1 MLVHGLNYAPEPVG
15 AGKYTAEMAEGLALR
30 GFDVRVVTARPYYP
44 WWRAAPKSAGWS
56 WREERAGVRVQR
68 CPLHVPA
75 SPGGLSRMVHLAS
88 FAASSLPIMACNLTW
103 RPQVVLAV
111 APTLA
116 CAPAALALSRACGA
130 AAWLH
135 VQDLELDL
143 GRAMELIPGGLL
155 GRAGL
160 AMAQSYER
168 LLLTRF
174 DRVSAVS
181 RSMILALERKG
192 VRPEQISLLPN
203 WADLEV
209 FKPIERMEGQG
220 VLRTMLGVEPG
231 RRVVLYAGSMGRK
244 QDLDLAAL
252 GARLLAQD
260 RREEPPLFVFCGQ
273 GPELERLARDHGDA
287 TNLRFLPLQPEA
299 THAAMLAE
307 ADAHLLPQRPGA
319 DGRCMPS
326 KLVSILASGGPVAA
340 TAAPGSELARVV
352 TEAGGL
358 VVAHADAEALARA
371 VSLLLTD
378 EALRRAARIEARAYA
393 ELHMDRKAILDGFG
407 RVLLEAVPGKGD
419 FNTTDPRTSCRSLS
433 R

>member
-15 AGKYTAEMAEGLALR
+15 VGKYTAEMAEGLALR

-44 WWRAAPKSAGWS
+44 WWRAAPKSAGWA
-56 WREERAGVRVQR
+56 WREERSGVRVQR

-75 SPGGLSRMVHLAS
+75 EPGGLSRVAHLAS
-88 FAASSLPIMACNLTW
+88 FAVSSLPVLTMNLAW

-116 CAPAALALSRACGA
+116 CAPAALALARVCGA

-143 GRAMELIPGGLL
+143 SQAMELIPGGPL
-155 GRAGL
+155 GKAGL
-160 AMAQSYER
+160 ALAHGLER

-181 RSMILALERKG
+181 RSMGLALERKG
-192 VRPEQISLLPN
+192 VQPERISLLPN

-220 VLRTMLGVEPG
+220 VLRSMLGVEPG
-231 RRVVLYAGSMGRK
+231 RRIVLYAGSMGRK

-252 GARLLAQD
+252 AARLLVQ
-260 RREEPPLFVFCGQ
+260 EERADAPLFVFCGQ
-273 GPELERLARDHGDA
+273 GPELERLAQDHGDVP
-287 TNLRFLPLQPEA
+287 NLRFLPLQPEA

-326 KLVSILASGGPVAA
+326 KLVSILACGGPVVA

-352 TEAGGL
+352 NEAGGQ
-358 VVAHADAEALARA
+358 VVQHADAESLANNVA
-371 VSLLLTD
+371 GLLADNDMHQT
-378 EALRRAARIEARAYA
+378 ARTAARGYA
-393 ELHMDRKAILDGFG
+393 ELHMDKRTILDGLG
-407 RVLLEAVPGKGD
+407 RSLLELIQCDGDPAGKGRD
-419 FNTTDPRTSCRSLS
+419 LGWTED
-433 R
+433 

>member
-15 AGKYTAEMAEGLALR
+15 VGKYTAGMAEGLVLR

-44 WWRAAPKSAGWS
+44 WWRAAPKSAGWA
-56 WREERAGVRVQR
+56 WREERSGVRVRR

-75 SPGGLSRMVHLAS
+75 EPGGLGRMAHLAS
-88 FAASSLPIMACNLTW
+88 FAACSLPALACNLAW

-116 CAPAALALSRACGA
+116 CAPAALALARVCGA

-143 GRAMELIPGGLL
+143 SRAMELLPGGPF
-155 GRAGL
+155 GKAGL
-160 AMAQSYER
+160 ALAHRLEG

-181 RSMILALERKG
+181 RSMGLALERKG
-192 VRPEQISLLPN
+192 VRPERISLLPN

-220 VLRTMLGVEPG
+220 VLRAMLGVEPG
-231 RRVVLYAGSMGRK
+231 RGIVLYAGSLGRK

-252 GARLLAQD
+252 AARLLAQ
-260 RREEPPLFVFCGQ
+260 EERANAPLFVFCGQ
-273 GPELERLARDHGDA
+273 GPELERLARDHDGVP
-287 TNLRFLPLQPEA
+287 NLRFLPLQPE
-299 THAAMLAE
+299 TIHAAMLAE

-326 KLVSILASGGPVAA
+326 KLVSILACGGPLVA

-352 TEAGGL
+352 AAAGGL
-358 VVAHADAEALARA
+358 VVPHADAEALAHA
-371 VSLLLTD
+371 VSGLLTD
-378 EALRRAARIEARAYA
+378 NAMRQAARIEARAYA
-393 ELHMDRKAILDGFG
+393 ELHMDGKTILDGLG
-407 RVLLEAVPGKGD
+407 RSLLELIQCSGD
-419 FNTTDPRTSCRSLS
+419 PAGDGHALGWTRD
-433 R
+433 